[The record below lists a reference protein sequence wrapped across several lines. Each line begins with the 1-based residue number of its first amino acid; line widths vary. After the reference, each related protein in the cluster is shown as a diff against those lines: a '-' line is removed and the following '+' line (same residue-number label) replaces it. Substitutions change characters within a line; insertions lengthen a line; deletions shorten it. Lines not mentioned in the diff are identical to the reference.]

1 MEYNAARSLLGA
13 IALIVTGQA
22 FVVDG
27 GLITAMGRLGDVS
40 ESPLASALA
49 DLVGETPEWMG
60 SE

>member
-1 MEYNAARSLLGA
+1 M
-13 IALIVTGQA
+13 ALFLASDESTFVTGQA